1 MYITHDLTTAYQL
14 SRTILVMYQGEV
26 VEVGDV
32 ERVIKAPKHPYTQL
46 LVGSIPLPDTS
57 RRWGGEDGA
66 DGADGAETDA
76 AAGEENGAPHALG
89 GGCAFAGR
97 CPHVMDRCRRQTPPL
112 VRTDEGRAAACFLH
126 EEAEVLSEEQVAA
139 LSHGGG

>member
-1 MYITHDLTTAYQL
+1 MEQ
-14 SRTILVMYQGEV
+14 
-26 VEVGDV
+26 
-32 ERVIKAPKHPYTQL
+32 VIKAPKHPYTQL
-46 LVGSIPLPDTS
+46 LVRSIPLPDTR
-57 RRWGGEDGA
+57 RRWGGDESPEA
-66 DGADGAETDA
+66 PEAAEVPDA
-76 AAGEENGAPHALG
+76 ADEAGGPVPDPA

-126 EEAEVLSEEQVAA
+126 EDADVLSEEQVAA